1 MERVYDYNE
10 LGLGIIMKQTFTARI
25 WKEDDW
31 FIAQCAEIDVASQ
44 GHTET
49 EALASL
55 REALELF
62 LEPPTPTV
70 NPTVAHIEVE
80 VGAA

>member
-1 MERVYDYNE
+1 
-10 LGLGIIMKQTFTARI
+10 MKKTYTARV
-25 WKEDDW
+25 WKEDYW

-44 GHTET
+44 GRTEA
-49 EALASL
+49 EALANL

-62 LEPPTPTV
+62 LEPPSPSIIPTV
-70 NPTVAHIEVE
+70 SSIEVE